1 MANLIERVVGDFG
14 DKRRWRA
21 CKARLAATSV
31 LDEITAALR
40 AAQADTLRRLPSGRL
55 DPPGPATLLLDADL
69 RIQGSTSGMEDRLRR
84 LFLLPRGWRRSQPRP

>member
-55 DPPGPATLLLDADL
+55 VTRAAGTAV
-69 RIQGSTSGMEDRLRR
+69 
-84 LFLLPRGWRRSQPRP
+84 PRGRVRFHHRTGCRRFRALAQANRAHE

>member
-40 AAQADTLRRLPSGRL
+40 AAQADTLGLDTASIAHDLHLAPYTIQDHLKSVFTKTGVDSRRDLVPLLSG
-55 DPPGPATLLLDADL
+55 
-69 RIQGSTSGMEDRLRR
+69 
-84 LFLLPRGWRRSQPRP
+84 